1 MSVRTTIVLDDD
13 VVERL
18 HQESRWREIPFREA
32 LNGAVREGL
41 LAAEQRRQ
49 QPVAFRVEPFSV
61 GLREGLSYDSISWL
75 LEIAEGE
82 RGR

>member
-1 MSVRTTIVLDDD
+1 MAVRTTIVLDDD
-13 VVERL
+13 VIERL
-18 HQESRWREIPFREA
+18 HQESRLREISFREA

-49 QPVAFRVEPFSV
+49 EPATFQVEPFSV
-61 GLREGLSYDSISWL
+61 GLRQGLTYDSVSSL

-82 RGR
+82 SAR